1 MATINWFPGHM
12 KKTKREIVE
21 NLKLVDA
28 VIEIRDARIPR
39 SSANPDI
46 DKICAGKP
54 RVILLNKS
62 DLSESSVTKAW
73 VKELSNENVRVLEVN
88 CLRGQGLQQIKPAL
102 LDLLKEKHE
111 RAKAKGLVKFMMR
124 VMVVGIPNCGKSTF
138 IKKFMDLLVIPNIE
152 NVYQA
157 ERTRD
162 ELPQSAGGRTI
173 MTTEPKFI
181 PNEAVEIS
189 LGDNAHLKVRMIDC
203 VGYIVDSSLG
213 YVEDNEPRMVTTPW
227 FDHPIAFNEA
237 AEIGTKKVICEHSTI
252 GLVVTTDGTI
262 TEIDRND
269 YVDAE
274 NRVINELKAINKPFI
289 VLLNSVAP
297 NSQSAQNLKA
307 ELEAKHGV
315 PVVAVNCEELNAA
328 DIHNIIETVLF
339 EFPLKEINIKIPD
352 WIEELDSE
360 HWLKKEI
367 YGAIIEKIEDV
378 NRIRDVRAL
387 SDGMGECGFVQRSY
401 IEGMD
406 LGDGTVKLC
415 MELPQELFYRVLG
428 EMSGFEIDGEHQLMT
443 LMSELAQMK
452 AQYDKVSFALH
463 EVMEKGYGIVSP
475 STEELTLDE
484 PKIVKQGGRFG
495 VKLKASAPSIH
506 MIRADIETEVSPIVG
521 TEKQS
526 EELVHYLLSEFE
538 TDPTKIWQSNIFG
551 KSLYELV
558 NEGLHNK
565 LSRMPESAR
574 MKLKETLQRI
584 INDGSNG
591 LICIIL

>member
-1 MATINWFPGHM
+1 MEEYNIYSDIAQ
-12 KKTKREIVE
+12 
-21 NLKLVDA
+21 
-28 VIEIRDARIPR
+28 R
-39 SSANPDI
+39 S
-46 DKICAGKP
+46 
-54 RVILLNKS
+54 
-62 DLSESSVTKAW
+62 
-73 VKELSNENVRVLEVN
+73 
-88 CLRGQGLQQIKPAL
+88 QGDVYI
-102 LDLLKEKHE
+102 
-111 RAKAKGLVKFMMR
+111 G
-124 VMVVGIPNCGKSTF
+124 VVGPVRTGKSTF

-237 AEIGTKKVICEHSTI
+237 AE
-252 GLVVTTDGTI
+252 
-262 TEIDRND
+262 
-269 YVDAE
+269 
-274 NRVINELKAINKPFI
+274 LKAINKPFI

-315 PVVAVNCEELNAA
+315 PVVAVNCEELNAK